1 MSSWVEEELEGADF
15 GDKRLVDR
23 YSTVLKALS
32 DKPQLSIPAA
42 SGGWAETIA
51 AYRFFDNDSVTVD
64 AILAPH
70 REASIKRIA
79 QQDVVVIAQDTT
91 VLNLTRPKQQIKG
104 TGPLS
109 DEHNC
114 GMFDHVGLAIATN
127 GIPLGTVFAEYWS
140 RDWDTF
146 YANKQLTKS
155 QKVKI
160 HKETRF
166 EDKESSR
173 WLRGYEQGCDVAR
186 QCPSTQ
192 IVVVSDS
199 EADILDCFNYAKDQQ
214 AKEEPSAHWI
224 TRAAHDRNLEK
235 SHEYTKLWDAVGAT
249 PVRSVMEIN
258 VSENEPQSGDKTK
271 RNQARKARQTRV
283 EIRTAVIEVKG
294 QPRIEGN
301 LESQKINVVYVRE
314 INPPEGEKPIEW
326 LLLTSLSVESL
337 EDAMFVINCYVLRWK
352 IELYFRI
359 LKVGCGI
366 EKLQFE
372 TVARFERCLAMYM
385 IVAWRVFY
393 AMMLGR
399 ECPDISCEAIFAEEE
414 WQSLYVIVK
423 KQPPPKSPPPL
434 GEAMKI
440 VASLGG
446 YLGRKGD
453 GPPGPQTTWIGM
465 QRVKDFAIAWQA
477 FGPAAPP
484 IRSTCV

>member
-1 MSSWVEEELEGADF
+1 
-15 GDKRLVDR
+15 
-23 YSTVLKALS
+23 
-32 DKPQLSIPAA
+32 
-42 SGGWAETIA
+42 
-51 AYRFFDNDSVTVD
+51 
-64 AILAPH
+64 
-70 REASIKRIA
+70 
-79 QQDVVVIAQDTT
+79 
-91 VLNLTRPKQQIKG
+91 
-104 TGPLS
+104 
-109 DEHNC
+109 
-114 GMFDHVGLAIATN
+114 
-127 GIPLGTVFAEYWS
+127 
-140 RDWDTF
+140 
-146 YANKQLTKS
+146 
-155 QKVKI
+155 
-160 HKETRF
+160 
-166 EDKESSR
+166 
-173 WLRGYEQGCDVAR
+173 
-186 QCPSTQ
+186 
-192 IVVVSDS
+192 
-199 EADILDCFNYAKDQQ
+199 
-214 AKEEPSAHWI
+214 
-224 TRAAHDRNLEK
+224 
-235 SHEYTKLWDAVGAT
+235 
-249 PVRSVMEIN
+249 
-258 VSENEPQSGDKTK
+258 
-271 RNQARKARQTRV
+271 
-283 EIRTAVIEVKG
+283 
-294 QPRIEGN
+294 
-301 LESQKINVVYVRE
+301 
-314 INPPEGEKPIEW
+314 
-326 LLLTSLSVESL
+326 LTSLSVESL

>member
-1 MSSWVEEELEGADF
+1 M
-15 GDKRLVDR
+15 
-23 YSTVLKALS
+23 
-32 DKPQLSIPAA
+32 
-42 SGGWAETIA
+42 
-51 AYRFFDNDSVTVD
+51 
-64 AILAPH
+64 
-70 REASIKRIA
+70 
-79 QQDVVVIAQDTT
+79 
-91 VLNLTRPKQQIKG
+91 
-104 TGPLS
+104 
-109 DEHNC
+109 
-114 GMFDHVGLAIATN
+114 
-127 GIPLGTVFAEYWS
+127 
-140 RDWDTF
+140 
-146 YANKQLTKS
+146 
-155 QKVKI
+155 
-160 HKETRF
+160 
-166 EDKESSR
+166 
-173 WLRGYEQGCDVAR
+173 
-186 QCPSTQ
+186 
-192 IVVVSDS
+192 VSDS

-235 SHEYTKLWDAVGAT
+235 SHEYTKLWDAAGAT

-337 EDAMFVINCYVLRWK
+337 EDAMFVIHCYVLRWK

-423 KQPPPKSPPPL
+423 KQPPPKSPPATRR
-434 GEAMKI
+434 GDEN
-440 VASLGG
+440 S
-446 YLGRKGD
+446 RK
-453 GPPGPQTTWIGM
+453 PRRLPGPQRRWTT
-465 QRVKDFAIAWQA
+465 
-477 FGPAAPP
+477 GPANHLDRNATSQRLRNRLAS
-484 IRSTCV
+484 IRPSRNSHPMNLYITGRAQPGTARPGGSASNTVASQAG